1 MLAGVSRMLRDVITL
16 TIADEPD
23 MVIVENAAGPSEDF
37 GSYARRKKIDV
48 VIFSKA
54 PEFSEEGRIDDLL
67 RVIPRIGL
75 LEVVGAEDRGTL
87 HHLVAAHDEV
97 GPLTQSNLVAGI
109 RAGAALRR
117 R

>member
-1 MLAGVSRMLRDVITL
+1 
-16 TIADEPD
+16 
-23 MVIVENAAGPSEDF
+23 MVIVENAAARAKTRCCTSKENRRRDF
-37 GSYARRKKIDV
+37 L
-48 VIFSKA
+48 
-54 PEFSEEGRIDDLL
+54 EGAVSDEAHIDDLL
-67 RVIPRIGL
+67 RAIPRIGL